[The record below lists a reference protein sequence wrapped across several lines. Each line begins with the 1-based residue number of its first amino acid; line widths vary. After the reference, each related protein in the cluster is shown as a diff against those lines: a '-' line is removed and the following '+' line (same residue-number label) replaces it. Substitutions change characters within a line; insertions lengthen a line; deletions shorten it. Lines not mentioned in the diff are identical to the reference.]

1 MWACGTVTAGK
12 TGLEHYIIIM
22 TQENGL
28 GRKTALTRLTE
39 GFTRHQVV
47 LLVNPFTPSLPLP
60 SLSLAL
66 SLPPTPS
73 LSPCS
78 SLPPLSLSAF
88 LSVCLSV
95 CLCLSL
101 PLSLT
106 HIDYWE
112 KRAFV
117 LIIII
122 KTAAGELSNRVSR
135 RDLRGIGS
143 SCW

>member
-60 SLSLAL
+60 SLSL
-66 SLPPTPS
+66 S
-73 LSPCS
+73 LSEQV
-78 SLPPLSLSAF
+78 SLILILG
-88 LSVCLSV
+88 
-95 CLCLSL
+95 
-101 PLSLT
+101 
-106 HIDYWE
+106 Y
-112 KRAFV
+112 FV
-117 LIIII
+117 TPFVYMQHYI
-122 KTAAGELSNRVSR
+122 
-135 RDLRGIGS
+135 
-143 SCW
+143 